1 MSVEVLQRDFRVLE
15 LKNYGTERKPSY
27 TIKMELEASVRE
39 TPDEMHYIFT
49 RTGLISRETI
59 PFEAVNFRGSARGD
73 APFYAAKILHEGDE
87 REYKVLA
94 RELGGLLK
102 AVNYEPVIIPEE
114 MRLLHPASFHR
125 AGIEVLSFEIHNYK
139 PHFALFISSKRYES
153 FDLWVHSEEE
163 GGKTSLRALFAEAGM
178 REKKPPCVWYLRR
191 LSVFGSDLEE
201 EARELLE
208 ERV

>member
-1 MSVEVLQRDFRVLE
+1 MSVDVLRRDFRVLE

-39 TPDEMHYIFT
+39 TPDEMHHIFT

-73 APFYAAKILHEGDE
+73 APFYAAKILHEGVE

-94 RELGGLLK
+94 RELGGFK
-102 AVNYEPVIIPEE
+102 ALSYEPVVIPEE

-125 AGIEVLSFEIHNYK
+125 AGIEVLSFEMHNYK

-153 FDLWVHSEEE
+153 FDLWVHSER
-163 GGKTSLRALFAEAGM
+163 GKTSLRALFAEAGM

-201 EARELLE
+201 EARELQKL
-208 ERV
+208 RF